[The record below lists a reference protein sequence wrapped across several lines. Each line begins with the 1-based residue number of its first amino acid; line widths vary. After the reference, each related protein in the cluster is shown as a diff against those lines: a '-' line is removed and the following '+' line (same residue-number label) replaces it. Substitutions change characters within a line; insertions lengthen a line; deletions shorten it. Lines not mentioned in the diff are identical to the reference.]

1 MRWLD
6 PTLLWSVVLW
16 ASAAGAQDRVNVSG
30 DVDLRWVH
38 ATGDPSCLNGCLGK
52 LRFDPE
58 HEGIRFGRAF
68 LAPNWRVNDIVA
80 VRAVIDAYGDHDRNP
95 VDLSE
100 FYLDVRPFPST
111 AVRWHARIG
120 AFFMPVSLEN
130 RGIGWTDVYA
140 ITPSAVNTWLGGVF
154 RTMGG
159 ESGAP
164 LLGRRRRRLGGLA
177 VVG

>member
-6 PTLLWSVVLW
+6 QTLLWSVVLW
-16 ASAAGAQDRVNVSG
+16 ASAAGAQDRLNVSG

-38 ATGDPSCLNGCLGK
+38 ATGDPSYLNGGLGK

-68 LAPNWRVNDIVA
+68 LSANWRVTDIVA
-80 VRAVIDAYGDHDRNP
+80 VRAVVDAYGDHDRNP

-100 FYLDVRPFPST
+100 FYVDVRPFPTT
-111 AVRWHARIG
+111 AVRWRARIG

-130 RGIGWTDVYA
+130 RGIGWTDVYS
-140 ITPSAVNTWLGGVF
+140 ITPSARNCGPSVPRSKHAGWARAAAT
-154 RTMGG
+154 
-159 ESGAP
+159 SGT
-164 LLGRRRRRLGGLA
+164 
-177 VVG
+177 